1 MAIAANLQKI
11 LFRSFEIRAR
21 SIANMGTRL
30 PIPLVSAKLRPI
42 EFHEA
47 RLSRGSSLFLIAVL
61 SALCWVVLISGVLLV
76 WGVL

>member
-1 MAIAANLQKI
+1 
-11 LFRSFEIRAR
+11 
-21 SIANMGTRL
+21 MGARL
-30 PIPLVSAKLRPI
+30 PIPLASAKLRPI

-61 SALCWVVLISGVLLV
+61 SALCWVVLISAVLLV

>member
-1 MAIAANLQKI
+1 
-11 LFRSFEIRAR
+11 
-21 SIANMGTRL
+21 MGTRL
-30 PIPLVSAKLRPI
+30 PIPLASLELRPI
-42 EFHEA
+42 EANEA